1 MGEMTEAGYLARP
14 EGGDGPGVLVLHAW
28 WGLTPMFTG
37 LCDRLADEGFVALA
51 PDLYGGP
58 TATTIEQAQQL
69 IENFDRAAAIT
80 KIEQAVNILRGNTT
94 AEGSKAGV
102 IGFSLGAAF
111 ALDASVRYYDL
122 INAVVLFYGT
132 DHGEYTSAR
141 AAYQGH
147 FAEQDEWEAGTDI
160 DALEAQLGV
169 AGRDVTFYR
178 YSGTHHWFFEE
189 DRPEYNPRAAELAW
203 RRTVDFLKA
212 RLMEPA
218 S

>member
-14 EGGDGPGVLVLHAW
+14 EAGSGPGVLVLHAW

-37 LCDRLADEGFVALA
+37 LCDRLATEGFVALA

-58 TATTIEQAQQL
+58 TAETIEQAQQL
-69 IENFDRAAAIT
+69 IENFDHSVAIT

-122 INAVVLFYGT
+122 IAAVVLFYGT
-132 DHGEYTSAR
+132 AHDNYSSAR
-141 AAYQGH
+141 AAYLGH
-147 FAEQDEWEAGTDI
+147 FAEQDEWEAGSDI
-160 DALEAQLGV
+160 DALEATLGV
-169 AGRDVTFYR
+169 AGREVTFHR
-178 YSGTHHWFFEE
+178 YSGTQHWFFEE
-189 DRPEYNPRAAELAW
+189 NRPEYNPRAAELAW
-203 RRTVDFLKA
+203 QRTLAFLKA
-212 RLMEPA
+212 RLIEPA
-218 S
+218 